1 MSEKSQFQL
10 LKERR
15 FLPFFLT
22 QFFGAFNDNVFKN
35 ALVIMIA
42 FRVAEDQVDILTN
55 LAFGLFILPF
65 FLFSAFA
72 GQVADKFEK
81 SMLVRRV
88 KIVEICIMSL
98 ASLGFYLNSIP
109 LLIFVLFL
117 MGAQS
122 SLFGPVKYGY
132 LPEKLDNHE
141 LMGGNGLVEAST
153 FISILLGTILGGVLI
168 ALDSFIP
175 ISIAVLTFA
184 TLGYLS
190 AKNIPLCAAA
200 EPGIKLDWNIWRA
213 TVKNLKI
220 IPEKRVVFLSILG
233 ISWFW
238 FFGSVFLAQMPNYSR
253 TILNGNESVV
263 TWLLTMFSIGIG
275 VGSLLCE
282 KLSGRR
288 VEIGLVPVGALGLAW
303 FGFDLYWVSTDWS
316 IVEVQSIGW
325 LSFLS
330 MNGAIRISLDLALIG
345 VFGGLYIVPLYSLI
359 QERSDANKVSRIIAG
374 NNIINA
380 IFMVVA
386 ALLGM
391 VILGVLGWSI
401 PQLFLI
407 TVILHVVVC
416 IYIFTIVPEFILRLI
431 AWLLVSLVYRVKYKG
446 LEKIPT
452 KGPVVLVCNHISFMD
467 PAIVMGRVRR
477 PSRFVMYYKIFQT
490 FGLKFFFK
498 AAKSIPIA
506 GKNQDPE
513 MMEAAFASV
522 REALADG
529 DVVCIFPEG
538 GLTPDG
544 QIGQFK
550 KGIERIIDETPVPVV
565 PMALNNL
572 WGSMFSRYDKKI
584 IKRRPR
590 KFMAK
595 VELIVGD
602 PVPPEQV
609 SADYLQQLVT
619 TLKDQAEIA
628 NPLSGKSSA
637 EAEKTD

>member
-10 LKERR
+10 LTERR

-81 SMLVRRV
+81 SMLIRRV
-88 KIVEICIMSL
+88 KMVEFCIMLL
-98 ASLGFYLNSIP
+98 ASIGFYLNSIP

-117 MGAQS
+117 MGSQS

-132 LPEKLDNHE
+132 LPEKLSNDE
-141 LMGGNGLVEAST
+141 LMGGNGLIESST

-168 ALDSFIP
+168 ALDSFVP
-175 ISIAVLTFA
+175 ISLAVLVFA

-190 AKNIPLCAAA
+190 ARHIPLCKAA
-200 EPGIKLDWNIWRA
+200 EPSIKLDWNLWRA
-213 TVKNLKI
+213 TINNLKI
-220 IPEKRVVFLSILG
+220 LPENKVVFLAVLG

-238 FFGSVFLAQMPNYSR
+238 FFGSVFLAQMPNFSR
-253 TILNGNESVV
+253 TVLNGNEHVV
-263 TWLLTMFSIGIG
+263 TLLLTMFSVGIG
-275 VGSLLCE
+275 LGSLLCE

-288 VEIGLVPVGALGLAW
+288 VEIGLVPVGAIGLAW
-303 FGFDLYWVSTDWS
+303 FGFDLYWVSHQWPDSATTNLG
-316 IVEVQSIGW
+316 IGAVMQV
-325 LSFLS
+325 S
-330 MNGAIRISLDLALIG
+330 GAYRVCIDLAMIG
-345 VFGGLYIVPLYSLI
+345 VFGGLYIVPLYALV
-359 QERSDANKVSRIIAG
+359 QERSDPNQVSRIIAG

-391 VILGVLGWSI
+391 VVLGVMGWSI

-407 TVILHVVVC
+407 TVLLHILVC

-452 KGPVVLVCNHISFMD
+452 EGPVVLVCNHISFMD
-467 PAIVMGRVRR
+467 PAIIMGRVRR

-490 FGLKFFFK
+490 FGIKFFFK

-550 KGIERIIDETPVPVV
+550 KGIERIIAESPVPVV

-572 WGSMFSRYDKKI
+572 WGSMFSRYDKKV

-602 PVPPEQV
+602 PVPAAEV

-619 TLKDQAEIA
+619 DLKNQAEIA
-628 NPLSGKSSA
+628 NPLAAKSSS
-637 EAEKTD
+637 ENTD

>member
-1 MSEKSQFQL
+1 MSNNSQFQL
-10 LKERR
+10 LKQRR

-42 FRVAEDQVDILTN
+42 FRVVEEQVDILTN

-81 SMLVRRV
+81 SMLIRRV
-88 KIVEICIMSL
+88 KIGEMCIMTL
-98 ASLGFYLNSIP
+98 ASVGFYLNSIP

-175 ISIAVLTFA
+175 ISIAVIAFA

-190 AKNIPLCAAA
+190 ARNIPLCEAA
-200 EPGIKLDWNIWRA
+200 EPGIKLNWNIWRA
-213 TVKNLKI
+213 TVNNLKI

-238 FFGSVFLAQMPNYSR
+238 FFGSVFLAQMPNFSR
-253 TILNGNESVV
+253 TVLNGNEHVV
-263 TWLLTMFSIGIG
+263 TLLLTMFSIGIG
-275 VGSLLCE
+275 IGSLLCE
-282 KLSGRR
+282 KLSGRS
-288 VEIGLVPVGALGLAW
+288 VEIGLVPIGALGLAW
-303 FGFDLYWVSTDWS
+303 FGFDLYWVSHDWPIS
-316 IVEVQSIGW
+316 DLKNLGIAAV
-325 LSFLS
+325 
-330 MNGAIRISLDLALIG
+330 MTPPGAYRVCIDLAMIG
-345 VFGGLYIVPLYSLI
+345 VFGGLYIVPLYALV

-380 IFMVVA
+380 IFMVIA

-391 VILGVLGWSI
+391 LVLGVLGLSI
-401 PQLFLI
+401 PELFLI
-407 TVILHVVVC
+407 TVVFHVIVC
-416 IYIFTIVPEFILRLI
+416 LYIFTIVPEFILRLI

-446 LEKIPT
+446 LDKIPAE
-452 KGPVVLVCNHISFMD
+452 GPVVLVCNHITFMD
-467 PAIVMGRVRR
+467 PPIIMGRVRR
-477 PSRFVMYYKIFQT
+477 PTRFVSYYKIFHT
-490 FGLKFFFK
+490 FGARFFFK
-498 AAKSIPIA
+498 AAKAIPIA
-506 GKNQDPE
+506 GFKEDPE
-513 MMEAAFASV
+513 MMEAAFKSV

-538 GLTPDG
+538 GLTSDG
-544 QIGQFK
+544 QIGTFK
-550 KGIERIIDETPVPVV
+550 KGIERIIEETPVPVV

-572 WGSMFSRYDKKI
+572 WGSMFSRYSKSI
-584 IKRRPR
+584 VSRLPR

-609 SADYLQQLVT
+609 SAEYLQQLVSE
-619 TLKDQAEIA
+619 LKDQAEIA
-628 NPLSGKSSA
+628 NPLSSKKTDSSA
-637 EAEKTD
+637 

>member
-10 LKERR
+10 LKEQR

-42 FRVAEDQVDILTN
+42 FRMAEDQVNIMTN

-65 FLFSAFA
+65 FLFSAFG

-81 SMLVRRV
+81 SVLMRRV
-88 KIVEICIMSL
+88 KLFEIMIML
-98 ASLGFYLNSIP
+98 TASIGFYINSIP

-117 MGAQS
+117 MGSQS
-122 SLFGPVKYGY
+122 TLFGPVKYGY
-132 LPEKLDNHE
+132 LPEKLSNHE
-141 LMGGNGLVEAST
+141 LMGGNGLVESST

-168 ALDSFIP
+168 AIDSFIP
-175 ISIAVLTFA
+175 ISVAVVLIAVF
-184 TLGYLS
+184 GYLS
-190 AKNIPLCAAA
+190 ARKIPLCEAAD
-200 EPGIKLDWNIWRA
+200 PNIKLDWNIWRA
-213 TVKNLKI
+213 TMKNLKI
-220 IPEKRVVFLSILG
+220 LPEKKVVFLSVLG

-238 FFGSVFLAQMPNYSR
+238 FFGSVFLAQMPNFSR
-253 TILNGNESVV
+253 TVLSGNQYVV
-263 TWLLTMFSIGIG
+263 TWLLTMFSVGIG
-275 VGSLLCE
+275 LGSLLCE

-288 VEIGLVPVGALGLAW
+288 VEIGLVPVGAVGLAI
-303 FGFDLYWVSTDWS
+303 FGFDLYAVSNAWPS
-316 IVEVQSIGW
+316 SELQNIGI
-325 LSFLS
+325 
-330 MNGAIRISLDLALIG
+330 GAVLQNSAGYRILFDLMMIG
-345 VFGGLYIVPLYSLI
+345 VSGGLYIVPLYALV
-359 QERSDANKVSRIIAG
+359 QERSDSNIVSRVIAG

-380 IFMVVA
+380 IFMVIA
-386 ALLGM
+386 AVMGII
-391 VILGVLGWSI
+391 VLGVMQMSI
-401 PQLFLI
+401 PQLFLMT
-407 TVILHVVVC
+407 TVLHVVVS

-431 AWLLVSLVYRVKYKG
+431 AWFMVSLVYRVKYKG
-446 LEKIPT
+446 LEKIPAE
-452 KGPVVLVCNHISFMD
+452 GPVVLVCNHVSFMD
-467 PAIVMGRVRR
+467 PAIIMGRVRR
-477 PSRFVMYYKIFQT
+477 PSRFVMYYKIFHT
-490 FGLKFFFK
+490 FGIKFLFK
-498 AAKSIPIA
+498 AAKTIPIA
-506 GKNQDPE
+506 GQKQDPE

-550 KGIERIIDETPVPVV
+550 KGIERIIAETPVPVV

-572 WGSMFSRYDKKI
+572 WGSMFSRYDKKL

-595 VELIVGD
+595 VEMIVGD

-609 SADYLQQLVT
+609 TAEYLQQLVT
-619 TLKDQAEIA
+619 ELKAQAEIA
-628 NPLSGKSSA
+628 NPLL
-637 EAEKTD
+637 EDPAEKTD